1 MKRFFLILLTATTSM
16 VASAQTPT
24 DSTVTLGEVTVKAR
38 TVIQKLDRTLFVPT
52 REARRSAYNPY
63 DLMFG
68 MAMPHVLVDPLS
80 KTVSANGGE
89 VQLRINGI
97 KASQTEVA
105 ALLPKDIV
113 RIELIENPGKRYGD
127 ESLGAVVDII
137 VRNREA
143 GGLVNAQTTNSP
155 IVPFGENTL
164 TAKYNRGHAQ
174 WGVSY
179 AMNYRDISHA
189 HTDRTEDFH
198 LTTTDIHRTQTGID
212 DRLTW
217 NDHAV
222 DLSFNYMLPERYTFN
237 AVLRNYY
244 KSAPHQGSKSMIDQQ
259 LYAQTQLSQSTLS
272 PSLDLYFQR
281 ILPRQQTLTLNLT
294 GTLISSERDRHYTET
309 LTSGRSLA
317 DIVTNVDGHKR
328 SIIAEAI
335 YDKQFKQVAFS
346 AGLRHY
352 QMHDRNKYTGSSPV
366 TSEMNQSRSSFFTE
380 LQGKWKTW
388 SYGISAGAT
397 RSWFHE
403 NDKSHT
409 YVTFT
414 PTLRLAVVPHKDG
427 YLNYRFSTDPQ
438 IPSLSGLTD
447 VEQAVDT
454 VQLVRGN
461 PALKTYNVYNHTLN
475 YSYRFGKW
483 MAMLT
488 TTYAYHHRPIMEDV
502 RVEGDHLVITQDN
515 QRSYQVLNIT
525 PMLSVSGVSLFGM
538 KNLLTVS
545 LECGFTRYWSKGNT
559 YSHTFNNFYYN
570 ATFMLSHKE
579 FALMGQARK
588 NRDYLMGE
596 TIFKGENMT
605 VLMAVWNHKRLQ
617 LGAGILF
624 PFVNNY
630 RAGQER
636 LTEVAPYRSWTYV
649 KESGNLFLLRMNY
662 HFEFGKSY
670 QAKDRRTHNQDTE
683 DGLLSM

>member
-259 LYAQTQLSQSTLS
+259 LYAQTRLSQSTLS

-294 GTLISSERDRHYTET
+294 GTLISSERDRRYTET

-403 NDKSHT
+403 NDKIHT

-488 TTYAYHHRPIMEDV
+488 TTYAYHHRPIMKDV

-670 QAKDRRTHNQDTE
+670 QTKDRRTHNQDTE

>member
-259 LYAQTQLSQSTLS
+259 LYAQTRLSQSTLS

-502 RVEGDHLVITQDN
+502 RVEGDHLVIMQDN

-683 DGLLSM
+683 DGLLTM

>member
-143 GGLVNAQTTNSP
+143 GGLVNAQTSNSP

-259 LYAQTQLSQSTLS
+259 LYAQTRLSQSTLS

-670 QAKDRRTHNQDTE
+670 QAKDRRPHNRDTE
-683 DGLLSM
+683 DGLLTM

>member
-259 LYAQTQLSQSTLS
+259 LYAQTRLSQSTLS

-294 GTLISSERDRHYTET
+294 GTLISSERDRRYTET

-596 TIFKGENMT
+596 TIFKGDNLT
-605 VLMAVWNHKRLQ
+605 VLRAVWNHTRLQ

-670 QAKDRRTHNQDTE
+670 QTKDRRTHNQDTE
-683 DGLLSM
+683 DGLLTM

>member
-259 LYAQTQLSQSTLS
+259 LYAQTRLSQSTLS

-670 QAKDRRTHNQDTE
+670 QTKDRRTHNQDTE
-683 DGLLSM
+683 DGLLTM

>member
-189 HTDRTEDFH
+189 HTDRTENFH

-259 LYAQTQLSQSTLS
+259 LYAQTRLSQSTLS

-294 GTLISSERDRHYTET
+294 GTLISSERDRHYTVT

-525 PMLSVSGVSLFGM
+525 PMMSVSGVSLFGM

-636 LTEVAPYRSWTYV
+636 LTKVAPYRSWTYV

-670 QAKDRRTHNQDTE
+670 QTKDRRTHNQDTE
-683 DGLLSM
+683 DGLLTM

>member
-259 LYAQTQLSQSTLS
+259 LYAQTRLSQSTLS

-317 DIVTNVDGHKR
+317 NIVTNVDGHKR

-670 QAKDRRTHNQDTE
+670 QTKDRRTHNQDTE
-683 DGLLSM
+683 DGLLTM

>member
-259 LYAQTQLSQSTLS
+259 LYAQTRLSQSTLS

-366 TSEMNQSRSSFFTE
+366 TSEMDQSRSSFFTE

-403 NDKSHT
+403 NGKIHT

-670 QAKDRRTHNQDTE
+670 QTKDRRTHNQDTE

>member
-259 LYAQTQLSQSTLS
+259 LYAQTRLSQSTLS

-366 TSEMNQSRSSFFTE
+366 TSEMDQSRSSFFTE

>member
-259 LYAQTQLSQSTLS
+259 LYAQTRLSQSTLS

-366 TSEMNQSRSSFFTE
+366 TSEMDQSRSSFFTE

-670 QAKDRRTHNQDTE
+670 QTKDRRTHNQDTE
-683 DGLLSM
+683 DGLLTM

>member
-259 LYAQTQLSQSTLS
+259 LYAQTRLSQSTLS

>member
-259 LYAQTQLSQSTLS
+259 LYAQTRLSQSTLS

-294 GTLISSERDRHYTET
+294 GTLISSERDRRYTET

-317 DIVTNVDGHKR
+317 DIVTNVDSHKR

-683 DGLLSM
+683 DGLLTM

>member
-525 PMLSVSGVSLFGM
+525 PMLAVSGVSLFGM

-588 NRDYLMGE
+588 NRDYPMGE

-670 QAKDRRTHNQDTE
+670 QTKDRRTHNQDTE
-683 DGLLSM
+683 DGLLTM

>member
-68 MAMPHVLVDPLS
+68 MAMPHVLIDPLS

-198 LTTTDIHRTQTGID
+198 LTTTDIHRTQTGIN

-670 QAKDRRTHNQDTE
+670 QTKDRRTHNQDTE

>member
-143 GGLVNAQTTNSP
+143 GGLMNAQTTNSP

-259 LYAQTQLSQSTLS
+259 LYAQTRLSQSTLS

-670 QAKDRRTHNQDTE
+670 QTKDRRTHNQDTE
-683 DGLLSM
+683 DGLLTM

>member
-259 LYAQTQLSQSTLS
+259 LYAQTRLSQSTLS

-403 NDKSHT
+403 NGKSHT

-670 QAKDRRTHNQDTE
+670 QTKDRRTHNQDTE

>member
-68 MAMPHVLVDPLS
+68 MAMPHVLIDPLS

-294 GTLISSERDRHYTET
+294 GTLISSERDRRYTET

-630 RAGQER
+630 RTGQER

-670 QAKDRRTHNQDTE
+670 QAKDRRTRNQDTE
-683 DGLLSM
+683 DGLLTM

>member
-259 LYAQTQLSQSTLS
+259 LYAQTRLSQSTLS

-670 QAKDRRTHNQDTE
+670 QTKDRRTHNQDTE

>member
-97 KASQTEVA
+97 KASQTEMA

-259 LYAQTQLSQSTLS
+259 LYAQTRLSQSTLS

-317 DIVTNVDGHKR
+317 NIVTNVDGHKR

-670 QAKDRRTHNQDTE
+670 QTKDRRTHNQDTE
-683 DGLLSM
+683 DGLLTM

>member
-259 LYAQTQLSQSTLS
+259 LYAQTRLSQSTLS

-380 LQGKWKTW
+380 LQGK
-388 SYGISAGAT
+388 
-397 RSWFHE
+397 
-403 NDKSHT
+403 
-409 YVTFT
+409 
-414 PTLRLAVVPHKDG
+414 
-427 YLNYRFSTDPQ
+427 
-438 IPSLSGLTD
+438 
-447 VEQAVDT
+447 
-454 VQLVRGN
+454 
-461 PALKTYNVYNHTLN
+461 
-475 YSYRFGKW
+475 
-483 MAMLT
+483 
-488 TTYAYHHRPIMEDV
+488 
-502 RVEGDHLVITQDN
+502 
-515 QRSYQVLNIT
+515 
-525 PMLSVSGVSLFGM
+525 
-538 KNLLTVS
+538 
-545 LECGFTRYWSKGNT
+545 
-559 YSHTFNNFYYN
+559 
-570 ATFMLSHKE
+570 
-579 FALMGQARK
+579 
-588 NRDYLMGE
+588 
-596 TIFKGENMT
+596 
-605 VLMAVWNHKRLQ
+605 
-617 LGAGILF
+617 
-624 PFVNNY
+624 
-630 RAGQER
+630 
-636 LTEVAPYRSWTYV
+636 
-649 KESGNLFLLRMNY
+649 
-662 HFEFGKSY
+662 
-670 QAKDRRTHNQDTE
+670 
-683 DGLLSM
+683 